1 MSLEERELL
10 DLEKAVKLLEQ
21 ATITEKMTQMV
32 GKPIDYLMSKLPKG
46 AEAQIY
52 SLVEKALH
60 KAADAALWSL
70 NNEPNREAST
80 KTNKFFA
87 AVSGAVGGTFGFS
100 ALAIELPLSTTIM
113 FRSVADIARSEG
125 FDLDKVETKQACLEV
140 FALGGPSEN
149 DNAVDTAYEN
159 DDAVDTAYEN
169 DDAVDTAYE
178 NDDAVDTAY
187 YATRSFTAEAMQILS
202 KELSEIATKKVSVNA
217 AMNLTPTQTGKWLA
231 TLIEKV
237 ATRFGIVITEK
248 TAAQVVPV
256 IGAFAGATLNIMFTD
271 YYQDMA
277 RGHFII
283 KRLEKKYGSE
293 LIKSEYMKILNL
305 VRS

>member
-32 GKPIDYLMSKLPKG
+32 GKPIDYLMNKLPKG

-52 SLVEKALH
+52 SPVEKALH

-113 FRSVADIARSEG
+113 LRSVADIARSEG

-149 DNAVDTAYEN
+149 D
-159 DDAVDTAYEN
+159 
-169 DDAVDTAYE
+169 
-178 NDDAVDTAY
+178 DAVDTAY

-202 KELSEIATKKVSVNA
+202 KELSEIATKKASVNA
-217 AMNLTPTQTGKWLA
+217 AMNLTPTQTGKWLT

-248 TAAQVVPV
+248 TAAQVVPI

>member
-1 MSLEERELL
+1 

-113 FRSVADIARSEG
+113 LRSVADIARSEG

-149 DNAVDTAYEN
+149 DN
-159 DDAVDTAYEN
+159 
-169 DDAVDTAYE
+169 AVDTAYE

>member
-32 GKPIDYLMSKLPKG
+32 GKPIDYLMNKLPKG

-113 FRSVADIARSEG
+113 LRSVADIARSEG

-149 DNAVDTAYEN
+149 D
-159 DDAVDTAYEN
+159 
-169 DDAVDTAYE
+169 
-178 NDDAVDTAY
+178 DAVDTAY

-202 KELSEIATKKVSVNA
+202 KELSEIATKKASVNA
-217 AMNLTPTQTGKWLA
+217 AMNLTPTQTGKWLT

-248 TAAQVVPV
+248 TAAQVVPI
-256 IGAFAGATLNIMFTD
+256 IGAFARATLNIMFTD

>member
-80 KTNKFFA
+80 KTNKLFA

-113 FRSVADIARSEG
+113 LRSVADIARSEG

-149 DNAVDTAYEN
+149 D
-159 DDAVDTAYEN
+159 
-169 DDAVDTAYE
+169 
-178 NDDAVDTAY
+178 DAVDTAY

-202 KELSEIATKKVSVNA
+202 KELSEIATKKASVNA

-293 LIKSEYMKILNL
+293 FIKSEYMKILNL

>member
-113 FRSVADIARSEG
+113 LRSVADIARSEG
-125 FDLDKVETKQACLEV
+125 FDLDQVETKQACLEV
-140 FALGGPSEN
+140 FALGGPS
-149 DNAVDTAYEN
+149 
-159 DDAVDTAYEN
+159 
-169 DDAVDTAYE
+169 E

-202 KELSEIATKKVSVNA
+202 KELSEIATKKASVNA

-293 LIKSEYMKILNL
+293 FIKSEYMKILNL

>member
-21 ATITEKMTQMV
+21 VTITEKMTQMV
-32 GKPIDYLMSKLPKG
+32 GKPIDYLMNKLPKG

-113 FRSVADIARSEG
+113 LRSVADIARSEG

-149 DNAVDTAYEN
+149 D
-159 DDAVDTAYEN
+159 
-169 DDAVDTAYE
+169 
-178 NDDAVDTAY
+178 DAVDTAY

-202 KELSEIATKKVSVNA
+202 KELSEIATKKASVNA
-217 AMNLTPTQTGKWLA
+217 AMNLTPTQTGKWLT

-248 TAAQVVPV
+248 TAAQVVPI

>member
-32 GKPIDYLMSKLPKG
+32 GKPIDYLMNKLPKG

-113 FRSVADIARSEG
+113 LRSVADIARSEG

-149 DNAVDTAYEN
+149 D
-159 DDAVDTAYEN
+159 
-169 DDAVDTAYE
+169 
-178 NDDAVDTAY
+178 DAVDTAY

-202 KELSEIATKKVSVNA
+202 KELSEIATKKASVNA
-217 AMNLTPTQTGKWLA
+217 AMNLTPTQTGKWLT

-248 TAAQVVPV
+248 TAAQVVPI

>member
-113 FRSVADIARSEG
+113 LRSVADIARSEG

-149 DNAVDTAYEN
+149 D
-159 DDAVDTAYEN
+159 
-169 DDAVDTAYE
+169 
-178 NDDAVDTAY
+178 DAVDTAY

-202 KELSEIATKKVSVNA
+202 KELSEIATKKASVNA

-293 LIKSEYMKILNL
+293 FIKSEYMKILNL
-305 VRS
+305 VR

>member
-113 FRSVADIARSEG
+113 LRSVADIARSEG

-149 DNAVDTAYEN
+149 D
-159 DDAVDTAYEN
+159 
-169 DDAVDTAYE
+169 
-178 NDDAVDTAY
+178 DAVDTAY
-187 YATRSFTAEAMQILS
+187 YATRSFTAEAMQILF
-202 KELSEIATKKVSVNA
+202 KELSEIATKKASVNA

-293 LIKSEYMKILNL
+293 FIKSEYMKILNL

>member
-113 FRSVADIARSEG
+113 LRSVADIARSEG

-149 DNAVDTAYEN
+149 DN
-159 DDAVDTAYEN
+159 
-169 DDAVDTAYE
+169 AVDTAYE

-248 TAAQVVPV
+248 TAAQVVP
-256 IGAFAGATLNIMFTD
+256 
-271 YYQDMA
+271 
-277 RGHFII
+277 
-283 KRLEKKYGSE
+283 
-293 LIKSEYMKILNL
+293 
-305 VRS
+305 

>member
-113 FRSVADIARSEG
+113 LRSVADIARSEG

-149 DNAVDTAYEN
+149 D
-159 DDAVDTAYEN
+159 
-169 DDAVDTAYE
+169 
-178 NDDAVDTAY
+178 DAVDTAY

-202 KELSEIATKKVSVNA
+202 KELSEIATKKASVNA

-256 IGAFAGATLNIMFTD
+256 IGAFAAATLNLMFTD

-293 LIKSEYMKILNL
+293 FIKSEYMKILNL

>member
-1 MSLEERELL
+1 ML

-113 FRSVADIARSEG
+113 LRSVADIARSEG

-149 DNAVDTAYEN
+149 DN
-159 DDAVDTAYEN
+159 
-169 DDAVDTAYE
+169 AVDTAYE

-283 KRLEKKYGSE
+283 KRL
-293 LIKSEYMKILNL
+293 
-305 VRS
+305 

>member
-113 FRSVADIARSEG
+113 LRSVADIARSEG

-149 DNAVDTAYEN
+149 D
-159 DDAVDTAYEN
+159 
-169 DDAVDTAYE
+169 
-178 NDDAVDTAY
+178 DAVDTAY

-202 KELSEIATKKVSVNA
+202 KELSEIATKKASVNA

-293 LIKSEYMKILNL
+293 CIKSEYMKILNL

>member
-1 MSLEERELL
+1 LEERELL

-113 FRSVADIARSEG
+113 LRSVADIARSEG

-149 DNAVDTAYEN
+149 DN
-159 DDAVDTAYEN
+159 
-169 DDAVDTAYE
+169 AVDTAYE

>member
-1 MSLEERELL
+1 
-10 DLEKAVKLLEQ
+10 
-21 ATITEKMTQMV
+21 
-32 GKPIDYLMSKLPKG
+32 
-46 AEAQIY
+46 
-52 SLVEKALH
+52 
-60 KAADAALWSL
+60 
-70 NNEPNREAST
+70 EAST

-113 FRSVADIARSEG
+113 LRSVADIARSEG

-149 DNAVDTAYEN
+149 DN
-159 DDAVDTAYEN
+159 
-169 DDAVDTAYE
+169 AVDTAYE

>member
-113 FRSVADIARSEG
+113 LRSVADIARSEG

-140 FALGGPSEN
+140 FALGGPS
-149 DNAVDTAYEN
+149 
-159 DDAVDTAYEN
+159 
-169 DDAVDTAYE
+169 E

-217 AMNLTPTQTGKWLA
+217 AMNLTPRQTGKWLA

>member
-113 FRSVADIARSEG
+113 LRSVADIARSEG

-140 FALGGPSEN
+140 FALGGPSES
-149 DNAVDTAYEN
+149 
-159 DDAVDTAYEN
+159 
-169 DDAVDTAYE
+169 
-178 NDDAVDTAY
+178 DDAVDTAY

-202 KELSEIATKKVSVNA
+202 KELSEIATKKASVNA

-293 LIKSEYMKILNL
+293 FIKSEYMKILNL

>member
-113 FRSVADIARSEG
+113 LRSVADIARSEG

-159 DDAVDTAYEN
+159 DDAVDTAY
-169 DDAVDTAYE
+169 
-178 NDDAVDTAY
+178 

-202 KELSEIATKKVSVNA
+202 KELSEIATKKASVNA

>member
-32 GKPIDYLMSKLPKG
+32 GKPIDYLMNKLPKG

-113 FRSVADIARSEG
+113 LRSVADIARSEG

-140 FALGGPSEN
+140 LALGGPS
-149 DNAVDTAYEN
+149 
-159 DDAVDTAYEN
+159 
-169 DDAVDTAYE
+169 E

-202 KELSEIATKKVSVNA
+202 KELSEIATKKASVNA
-217 AMNLTPTQTGKWLA
+217 AMNLTPTQTGKWLT

-248 TAAQVVPV
+248 TAAQVVPI

>member
-113 FRSVADIARSEG
+113 LRSVADIARSEG

-149 DNAVDTAYEN
+149 D
-159 DDAVDTAYEN
+159 
-169 DDAVDTAYE
+169 
-178 NDDAVDTAY
+178 DAVDTAY

-202 KELSEIATKKVSVNA
+202 KELSEIATKKASVNA

-248 TAAQVVPV
+248 TAAQVVPF

-293 LIKSEYMKILNL
+293 FIKSEYMKILNL

>member
-1 MSLEERELL
+1 
-10 DLEKAVKLLEQ
+10 KLLEQ

-113 FRSVADIARSEG
+113 LRSVADIARSEG

-149 DNAVDTAYEN
+149 D
-159 DDAVDTAYEN
+159 
-169 DDAVDTAYE
+169 
-178 NDDAVDTAY
+178 DAVDTAY

-202 KELSEIATKKVSVNA
+202 KELSEIATKKASVNA

-293 LIKSEYMKILNL
+293 FIKSEYMKILNL

>member
-113 FRSVADIARSEG
+113 LRSVADIARSEG

-149 DNAVDTAYEN
+149 DN
-159 DDAVDTAYEN
+159 
-169 DDAVDTAYE
+169 AVDTAYE

-293 LIKSEYMKILNL
+293 LIKSEY
-305 VRS
+305 

>member
-113 FRSVADIARSEG
+113 LRSVADIARSEG

-149 DNAVDTAYEN
+149 DN
-159 DDAVDTAYEN
+159 
-169 DDAVDTAYE
+169 AVDTAYE

>member
-46 AEAQIY
+46 EEAQIY
-52 SLVEKALH
+52 SLVDKALH

-113 FRSVADIARSEG
+113 LRSVADIARSEG

-159 DDAVDTAYEN
+159 DDAVDTAY
-169 DDAVDTAYE
+169 
-178 NDDAVDTAY
+178 

-217 AMNLTPTQTGKWLA
+217 ATNLTPTQTGKWLA

-237 ATRFGIVITEK
+237 E
-248 TAAQVVPV
+248 
-256 IGAFAGATLNIMFTD
+256 
-271 YYQDMA
+271 QD
-277 RGHFII
+277 
-283 KRLEKKYGSE
+283 
-293 LIKSEYMKILNL
+293 L
-305 VRS
+305 V

>member
-113 FRSVADIARSEG
+113 LRSVADIARSEG

-149 DNAVDTAYEN
+149 DN
-159 DDAVDTAYEN
+159 
-169 DDAVDTAYE
+169 
-178 NDDAVDTAY
+178 AVDTAY

>member
-21 ATITEKMTQMV
+21 VTITEKMTQMV
-32 GKPIDYLMSKLPKG
+32 GKPIDYLMNKLPKG

-113 FRSVADIARSEG
+113 LRSVADIARSEG

-149 DNAVDTAYEN
+149 D
-159 DDAVDTAYEN
+159 DAVDTAY
-169 DDAVDTAYE
+169 
-178 NDDAVDTAY
+178 
-187 YATRSFTAEAMQILS
+187 EAMQILS
-202 KELSEIATKKVSVNA
+202 KELSEIATKKASVNA
-217 AMNLTPTQTGKWLA
+217 AMNLTPTQTGKWLT

-248 TAAQVVPV
+248 TAAQVVPI

>member
-113 FRSVADIARSEG
+113 LRSVADIARSEG

-149 DNAVDTAYEN
+149 D
-159 DDAVDTAYEN
+159 
-169 DDAVDTAYE
+169 
-178 NDDAVDTAY
+178 DAVDTAY

-202 KELSEIATKKVSVNA
+202 KELSEIATKKASVNA

-293 LIKSEYMKILNL
+293 FIKSEYMKILNL
-305 VRS
+305 ARS

>member
-1 MSLEERELL
+1 
-10 DLEKAVKLLEQ
+10 AVKLLEQ

-113 FRSVADIARSEG
+113 LRSVADIARSEG

-149 DNAVDTAYEN
+149 DN
-159 DDAVDTAYEN
+159 
-169 DDAVDTAYE
+169 AVDTAYE

-283 KRLEKKYGSE
+283 KRL
-293 LIKSEYMKILNL
+293 
-305 VRS
+305 

>member
-1 MSLEERELL
+1 
-10 DLEKAVKLLEQ
+10 
-21 ATITEKMTQMV
+21 
-32 GKPIDYLMSKLPKG
+32 
-46 AEAQIY
+46 
-52 SLVEKALH
+52 
-60 KAADAALWSL
+60 
-70 NNEPNREAST
+70 
-80 KTNKFFA
+80 
-87 AVSGAVGGTFGFS
+87 FGFS

-113 FRSVADIARSEG
+113 LRSVADIARSEG

-149 DNAVDTAYEN
+149 DN
-159 DDAVDTAYEN
+159 
-169 DDAVDTAYE
+169 AVDTAYE

>member
-169 DDAVDTAYE
+169 DDAVDTAY
-178 NDDAVDTAY
+178 

>member
-113 FRSVADIARSEG
+113 LRSVADIARSEG

-149 DNAVDTAYEN
+149 D
-159 DDAVDTAYEN
+159 
-169 DDAVDTAYE
+169 
-178 NDDAVDTAY
+178 DAVDTAY

-202 KELSEIATKKVSVNA
+202 KELSEIATKKASVNA
-217 AMNLTPTQTGKWLA
+217 AMNLTPRQTGKWLA

>member
-113 FRSVADIARSEG
+113 LRSVADIARSEG

-149 DNAVDTAYEN
+149 D
-159 DDAVDTAYEN
+159 
-169 DDAVDTAYE
+169 
-178 NDDAVDTAY
+178 DAVDTAY

-202 KELSEIATKKVSVNA
+202 KELSEIATKKASVNA

-293 LIKSEYMKILNL
+293 FIKSEYMKILNL
-305 VRS
+305 VRY

>member
-32 GKPIDYLMSKLPKG
+32 GEPIDYLMSKLPKG

-113 FRSVADIARSEG
+113 LRSVADIARSEG

-149 DNAVDTAYEN
+149 D
-159 DDAVDTAYEN
+159 
-169 DDAVDTAYE
+169 
-178 NDDAVDTAY
+178 DAVDTAY

-202 KELSEIATKKVSVNA
+202 KELSEIATKKASVNA

-293 LIKSEYMKILNL
+293 FIKSEYMKILNL